1 MTLLSIYFSHN
12 ENKYITLPINTV
24 PVDSDF
30 FLFVAGIYTGIG
42 GGGVSMMFIISPELL
57 FFVSNN
63 SVFFVPCSLS
73 KYNKYEPF

>member
-42 GGGVSMMFIISPELL
+42 RGGGKYDVHHFTGITFFCFKQFRFLCSM
-57 FFVSNN
+57 
-63 SVFFVPCSLS
+63 
-73 KYNKYEPF
+73 